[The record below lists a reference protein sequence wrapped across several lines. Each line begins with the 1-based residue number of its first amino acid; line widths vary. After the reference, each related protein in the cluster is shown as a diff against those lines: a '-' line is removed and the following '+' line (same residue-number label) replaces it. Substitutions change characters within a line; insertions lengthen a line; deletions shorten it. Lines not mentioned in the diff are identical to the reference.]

1 MFKVYSLKF
10 IHLLVFIVCIVI
22 NCLKTCQS
30 KKMAEREKGRENKIE
45 ERGEE
50 GDKAIHTKPRCVF
63 KLGAC
68 TCKKTMS

>member
-1 MFKVYSLKF
+1 
-10 IHLLVFIVCIVI
+10 
-22 NCLKTCQS
+22 
-30 KKMAEREKGRENKIE
+30 MAEREKGRENKIE